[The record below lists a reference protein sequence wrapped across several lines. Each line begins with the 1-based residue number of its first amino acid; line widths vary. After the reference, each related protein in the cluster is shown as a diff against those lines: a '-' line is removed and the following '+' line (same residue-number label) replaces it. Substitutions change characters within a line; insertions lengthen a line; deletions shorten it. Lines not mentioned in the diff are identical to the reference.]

1 MNTNSADVHCSMNHV
16 LVNLVEHQLQI
27 MQLSTIQRSG
37 LPKLLKG
44 DVRLDF
50 VRCSWEPQSPTRV
63 VPE

>member
-37 LPKLLKG
+37 LPQLLKG

-50 VRCSWEPQSPTRV
+50 VRCS
-63 VPE
+63 